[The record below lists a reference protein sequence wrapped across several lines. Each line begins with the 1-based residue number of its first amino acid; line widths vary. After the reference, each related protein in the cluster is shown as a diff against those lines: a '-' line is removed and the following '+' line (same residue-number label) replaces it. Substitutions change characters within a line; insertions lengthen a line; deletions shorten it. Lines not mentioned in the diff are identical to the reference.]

1 MYEKEY
7 ILIKKELTD
16 ALLVANAYIDEV
28 ESYTAITAPEST
40 LGTILS
46 EQTKSDIKLKQFYK
60 KKRKLMFFLDKLPDV
75 SSFLCVNCKQIIELD
90 RLLLMPKASFCT
102 KCASEN

>member
-1 MYEKEY
+1 M
-7 ILIKKELTD
+7 IKTELTD
-16 ALLVANAYIDEV
+16 ALAIANTYINEV
-28 ESYTAITAPEST
+28 ESYTAITAPESS

-46 EQTKSDIKLKQFYK
+46 EQTKSDIELKQFYK

-75 SSFLCVNCKQIIELD
+75 SSFLCNNCKQIIELD

-102 KCASEN
+102 KCASQD